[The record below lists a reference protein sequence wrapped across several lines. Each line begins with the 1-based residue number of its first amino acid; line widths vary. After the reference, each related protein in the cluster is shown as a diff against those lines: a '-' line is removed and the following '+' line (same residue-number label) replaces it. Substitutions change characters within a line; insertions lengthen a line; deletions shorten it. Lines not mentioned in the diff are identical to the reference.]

1 MADVVQDLADH
12 LFLGDEADP
21 AHPLAAPAR

>member
-1 MADVVQDLADH
+1 VVQDLADH